1 VVGEA
6 PLSSLPPT
14 SYHLSPRF
22 STGRIL
28 LVTNENK
35 ERRRAREAAHLAI
48 LLAGAAILLGLSI
61 GALPWRSGVLRAPS
75 TPFDNSLASAMASD
89 FRLFAE
95 ADAVLPPGVSV
106 TAISEPRDSGRETA
120 LHRAAIALLPR
131 RKIYPA
137 ALWSLASPNLEA
149 QADYIVVAGRKPSQA
164 PGDLLL
170 LEMPSG
176 TIWKRRR
183 G

>member
-1 VVGEA
+1 M
-6 PLSSLPPT
+6 
-14 SYHLSPRF
+14 
-22 STGRIL
+22 TGPDNSR
-28 LVTNENK
+28 T
-35 ERRRAREAAHLAI
+35 RAREAAHLAI

-61 GALPWRSGVLRAPS
+61 ESLPWRNGLLRAPS
-75 TPFDNSLASAMASD
+75 TPFDNSLASALASD

-95 ADAVLPPGVSV
+95 ADAILPLGVSV
-106 TAISEPRDSGRETA
+106 TTISEPRDPGRETS

-137 ALWSLASPNLEA
+137 ALWSLATPNLEE
-149 QADYIVVAGRKPSQA
+149 QAAYIVVAGRKPSQA